1 MNLVDVEV
9 ERSRYGSRDVIL
21 VKEYRKKEKATAS
34 ADDDALISRLLATKP
49 DAGANLEKREHSAP
63 RGELDENTRRRQQA
77 TNESV
82 QVVAQSARKE
92 PNLNKALTSAP
103 APSVVGLQHRRRAFP
118 GPGSCEEHSVPAGG
132 SL

>member
-1 MNLVDVEV
+1 MESVILGPELALHTGVENAVGLTELMNLVDVEV

-63 RGELDENTRRRQQA
+63 RGESDENTRRRQQA
-77 TNESV
+77 LNE
-82 QVVAQSARKE
+82 
-92 PNLNKALTSAP
+92 
-103 APSVVGLQHRRRAFP
+103 
-118 GPGSCEEHSVPAGG
+118 
-132 SL
+132 